1 MHVDIEELLICIP
14 TYNESENILKLI
26 ERLRRIDNFHILV
39 IDDNSPDRTANLV
52 LQQNYTNVSLL
63 NRPSKSGLGPAYIAG
78 FNWAIQQNYHYVV
91 ELDAD
96 GSHHP
101 EQLPSLISALKISDM
116 VIGTRWMPGGSVENW
131 PVIRRAISRIGTY
144 YAQKV
149 LRLPYRDLTSGYRVI
164 SVNAL
169 ERVNFK
175 NIETLGYGFQ
185 IEMALRVHEAG
196 LKIAQVP
203 ITFTERIRGKSKM
216 SKRIVIEALI
226 QTTKWGL
233 QRLLNAR

>member
-1 MHVDIEELLICIP
+1 MQVDIDHLLICIP
-14 TYNESENILKLI
+14 TYNESENILRLI

-39 IDDNSPDRTANLV
+39 IDDNSPDGTANIV

-78 FNWAIQQNYHYVV
+78 FDWAIQQKYQYVV

-101 EQLPSLISALKISDM
+101 EQLPSLISAIKSCDM

-131 PVIRRAISRIGTY
+131 PVIRKAISRIGTF

-175 NIETLGYGFQ
+175 KVESLGYGFQ

-196 LKIAQVP
+196 LNIVQVP

-216 SKRIVIEALI
+216 SKRIVIEAFI

>member
-1 MHVDIEELLICIP
+1 MQVDIDHLLICIP
-14 TYNESENILKLI
+14 TYNESENILRLI
-26 ERLRRIDNFHILV
+26 ERLRRVDNFHILV
-39 IDDNSPDRTANLV
+39 IDDNSPDGTANRV
-52 LQQNYTNVSLL
+52 LQQNYTNVSIL

-78 FNWAIQQNYHYVV
+78 FDWAIQQKYQYVV

-101 EQLPSLISALKISDM
+101 EQLPSLISAIKSCDM

-131 PVIRRAISRIGTY
+131 PVIRKAISRIGTF

-175 NIETLGYGFQ
+175 KVESLGYGFQ

-196 LKIAQVP
+196 LNIVQVP

-216 SKRIVIEALI
+216 SKRIVIEAFI

>member
-1 MHVDIEELLICIP
+1 MQVDIDHLLICIP
-14 TYNESENILKLI
+14 TYNESENILRLI
-26 ERLRRIDNFHILV
+26 ERLRRVDNFHILV
-39 IDDNSPDRTANLV
+39 IDDNSPDGTANRV
-52 LQQNYTNVSLL
+52 LQQNYTNVSIL

-78 FNWAIQQNYHYVV
+78 FDWAIQQHYQYVV

-101 EQLPSLISALKISDM
+101 EQLPSLISAIKSCDM

-131 PVIRRAISRIGTY
+131 PVIRKAISRIGTF

-175 NIETLGYGFQ
+175 KVESLGYGFQ

-196 LKIAQVP
+196 LNIVQVP

-216 SKRIVIEALI
+216 SKRIVIEAFI

>member
-1 MHVDIEELLICIP
+1 MQVDIDHLLICIP
-14 TYNESENILKLI
+14 TYNESENILRLI
-26 ERLRRIDNFHILV
+26 ERLRRVDNFHILV
-39 IDDNSPDRTANLV
+39 IDDNSPDGTANRV
-52 LQQNYTNVSLL
+52 LQQNYTNVSIL

-78 FNWAIQQNYHYVV
+78 FDWAIQQKYQYVV

-101 EQLPSLISALKISDM
+101 EQLPSLISAIKSCDM

-131 PVIRRAISRIGTY
+131 PVIRKAISRIGTF

-175 NIETLGYGFQ
+175 KVESLGYGFQ

-196 LKIAQVP
+196 LNIVQVP

-216 SKRIVIEALI
+216 SKRIVIEAFI
-226 QTTKWGL
+226 QTSKWGL